1 MTTIATAALALG
13 VGVEHMRPALPPTLI
28 HLDGAQRWR
37 AAIAGGGVLGV
48 AAIMFHGQVAP
59 FTALVQ
65 LAQSATGVYSPM
77 LAAAGLGALYYAG
90 AEHVHPML
98 VPKKIS

>member
-13 VGVEHMRPALPPTLI
+13 IGVEHMRPALPPALF

-48 AAIMFHGQVAP
+48 TAIMFQGRVAP

-65 LAQSATGVYSPM
+65 LVQSATGVYSSM

-90 AEHVHPML
+90 AEHEHPML
-98 VPKKIS
+98 VPEQIS